1 MDKLKQNI
9 KDIKE
14 LRDKRMSKISNN
26 KQSPRN
32 SSYDRGSL
40 LKGLSRPKGRAY
52 QKGLDAKHAR
62 SSSATDNIQVRG
74 LNQTASMMNILGGQG
89 AKGKANDDL
98 RPSLKGLKE
107 NPKAEIKSLIIM
119 NPSFNSTQMTLTN

>member
-1 MDKLKQNI
+1 MSSLAKNYKRRKIIFARRNFIFRFVDLWNLILVDKLKQNI

-40 LKGLSRPKGRAY
+40 LKGLSRPKDPEKLAFADLP
-52 QKGLDAKHAR
+52 KGLAAWDAVPMAGKVQILLAAGLIELA
-62 SSSATDNIQVRG
+62 SELKKPVRHPC
-74 LNQTASMMNILGGQG
+74 S
-89 AKGKANDDL
+89 
-98 RPSLKGLKE
+98 
-107 NPKAEIKSLIIM
+107 
-119 NPSFNSTQMTLTN
+119 